1 MSKSRLFLLQN
12 WLFTGFSCK
21 FFTNLGPIT
30 TMKPAQ
36 LTQSISDTLSE
47 LRKSERKVADFV
59 LKNPLKVIHMRIV
72 DLAKEA
78 AVSEPTVVR
87 FCRAVGCEGFQD
99 FKLALAQ
106 QLASSPSYGQ
116 IAVTDTDSTREY
128 THKVFDST
136 VDTLLKVRERLVL
149 ENLDAAVAAIC
160 AAKRVEFYGFGA
172 SAAVAFDGQH
182 KFFRLQITSS
192 AYSDPHL
199 QNMSA
204 SSLQANDVVIAI
216 SQSGRTQ
223 ALLDSMELVQ
233 QAGGIVIGLAP
244 SNSPVA
250 RNATIPIEVDAKED
264 IQIYTPLS
272 SRIAHLAVIDVLA
285 IGVAQKKGPQLQE
298 HLQQLQAGLSSLRSQ

>member
-1 MSKSRLFLLQN
+1 
-12 WLFTGFSCK
+12 
-21 FFTNLGPIT
+21 
-30 TMKPAQ
+30 MKPAQ
-36 LTQSISDTLSE
+36 LTQSINDALLR

-59 LKNPLKVIHMRIV
+59 LKNPLNVIHMRIV

-78 AVSEPTVVR
+78 EVSEPTVVR

-149 ENLDAAVAAIC
+149 ENLEAAVAAIC
-160 AAKRVEFYGFGA
+160 NANRVEFYGFGA
-172 SAAVAFDGQH
+172 SAAVAFDAQH

-204 SSLQANDVVIAI
+204 TSLQPNDVVMAI

-233 QAGGIVIGLAP
+233 KAGGIVIGLAP
-244 SNSPVA
+244 SNSPVTQSA
-250 RNATIPIEVDAKED
+250 DIAIEVNAKED

-285 IGVAQKKGPQLQE
+285 IGVAQKKGPRLQQ
-298 HLQQLQAGLSSLRSQ
+298 HLQQLQSGLASLRKS

>member
-1 MSKSRLFLLQN
+1 
-12 WLFTGFSCK
+12 
-21 FFTNLGPIT
+21 
-30 TMKPAQ
+30 MKPAE
-36 LTQSISDTLSE
+36 LTQSISDCLHE

-87 FCRAVGCEGFQD
+87 FCRAVGCHGFQD
-99 FKLALAQ
+99 FKLTLAQ

-149 ENLDAAVAAIC
+149 KNLEAAVAAIC
-160 AAKRVEFYGFGA
+160 MANRVEFYGFGS
-172 SAAVAFDGQH
+172 SAAVAFDAQH
-182 KFFRLQITSS
+182 KFFRLQITSA

-204 SSLQANDVVIAI
+204 TSLQPNDVVIAI

-223 ALLDSMELVQ
+223 ALLDSMELVKEV
-233 QAGGIVIGLAP
+233 GGIVIALAP
-244 SNSPVA
+244 SGSPVA
-250 RNATIPIEVDAKED
+250 RKATIAIEVDAKED

-272 SRIAHLAVIDVLA
+272 SRIAHLVVIDVLA

-298 HLQQLQAGLSSLRSQ
+298 HLQQLQAGLSSLRTKSGQ

>member
-1 MSKSRLFLLQN
+1 
-12 WLFTGFSCK
+12 
-21 FFTNLGPIT
+21 
-30 TMKPAQ
+30 MKPAQ
-36 LTQSISDTLSE
+36 LTQAISDALSE

-160 AAKRVEFYGFGA
+160 AANRVEFYGFGA

-182 KFFRLQITSS
+182 KFFRLQITSA

-244 SNSPVA
+244 SDSPVA
-250 RNATIPIEVDAKED
+250 RNANIAIEVDAKED

-298 HLQQLQAGLSSLRSQ
+298 HLQQLQAGLSSLRSN

>member
-1 MSKSRLFLLQN
+1 MD
-12 WLFTGFSCK
+12 
-21 FFTNLGPIT
+21 
-30 TMKPAQ
+30 MKPAQ
-36 LTQSISDTLSE
+36 ITQSISDTLSE

-59 LKNPLKVIHMRIV
+59 LKNPLGVIHMRIV

-149 ENLDAAVAAIC
+149 ENLEAAVAAIC
-160 AAKRVEFYGFGA
+160 AANRVEFYGFGA

-182 KFFRLQITSS
+182 KFFRLQITSA

-244 SNSPVA
+244 SDSPVV

-285 IGVAQKKGPQLQE
+285 IGVAQKKGPQLQQ
-298 HLQQLQAGLSSLRSQ
+298 HLQQLQAGLSSLRKN